1 LLQALERARTA
12 NPALAKDLDA
22 SSWQTAYSSASAAV
36 DSLRNDGTLL
46 SDADSRLDA
55 LLSATLVIS
64 TSATSAIDRLLVA
77 RVDGQKNKRNVIF
90 ACALLLMVPAL
101 YLLLGFYL
109 SNARGLE
116 ALVVRL
122 ERLAD
127 GDLSVNYPAR
137 GSDEIGMLINALN
150 ASRAQLQTLIVQ
162 IRSSTDQIN
171 GAADQITSA
180 NDGLSDRVTAQ
191 SHTVRETADAIREVA
206 SKVQGNLEHSVDANR
221 CAEDAFR
228 VATRGNDV
236 VNEVVTTM
244 QTITS
249 SSRRI
254 GDIIGVI
261 DEIAFQTNLLA
272 LNAAVEAARA
282 GEQGRGF
289 AVVASE
295 VRNLAQRSA
304 SAAHEIKKLIGDSI
318 DDVDRGARLVGSAGE
333 TMREIL
339 GSVQRVSELMGAIAL
354 DSRQQSDDI
363 AKLNAAMTNINAG
376 ADANAHLVDETAMV
390 SISLREQVAKLVE
403 SVRHFSFRNKQDA
416 SQLRAG
422 WRTPSI
428 IAAAAPPA
436 QDIDR
441 AA

>member
-1 LLQALERARTA
+1 MAQALDRARAANHTLANELDSTA
-12 NPALAKDLDA
+12 
-22 SSWQTAYSSASAAV
+22 WQAAYSSALAAANA
-36 DSLRNDGTLL
+36 LRNDGVIMADV
-46 SDADSRLDA
+46 DAKLDS
-55 LLSATLVIS
+55 LSAATLTVS
-64 TSATSAIDRLLVA
+64 GAGVKTLDHLLAT
-77 RVDGQKNKRNVIF
+77 RVDGLRDKRNLVF
-90 ACALLLMVPAL
+90 ALAVLLMVPAL

-171 GAADQITSA
+171 GAADRITTA
-180 NDGLSDRVTAQ
+180 NDGLSDRVTTQ
-191 SHTVRETADAIREVA
+191 SHIVRETADAIREVA
-206 SKVQGNLEHSVDANR
+206 NKVQGNLEHSVDANR

-236 VNEVVTTM
+236 VNQVVTTM
-244 QTITS
+244 ETITS

-289 AVVASE
+289 AVVATE

-318 DDVDRGARLVGSAGE
+318 DDVDRGANLVASAGE

-339 GSVQRVSELMGAIAL
+339 GSVQRVSELMRAIAL
-354 DSRQQSDDI
+354 DSRTQSDDI
-363 AKLNAAMTNINAG
+363 ARLNTAMTNINASAG
-376 ADANAHLVDETAMV
+376 ANAQLVDETALV
-390 SISLREQVAKLVE
+390 SSSLREQVARLVE

-416 SQLRAG
+416 DRLRVG
-422 WRTPSI
+422 WRSSPQPKPTPD
-428 IAAAAPPA
+428 
-436 QDIDR
+436 QDEVSR